1 MGFFISSQN
10 WCCTSKQMWLFI
22 FLELF
27 CNAVCCQRKVI
38 ICSISEAVA
47 VVFLWYLTTEKKV
60 NMLYHAPLPR
70 IQSNLT
76 TPTSKPVFLWLL
88 HYTGDERSKKCP
100 PHKMTKSRIY
110 IYTLI
115 TSNYNQQLLWL
126 SLELQMM
133 PGLSPILHIYVGFYK
148 SSVMC
153 LQWKKIKRFLP
164 NSTTVI
170 TWLVFPKSHVNNRRW
185 RQSLASSGVLNS
197 ITAVVGEVIVTYL
210 TSSN

>member
-1 MGFFISSQN
+1 MYLAKLEEYLVFASFEIWSTKSDLQKVLWSQVGFFISSQN

-88 HYTGDERSKKCP
+88 HYTGDERSKKIEIIFSQNDC
-100 PHKMTKSRIY
+100 
-110 IYTLI
+110 
-115 TSNYNQQLLWL
+115 
-126 SLELQMM
+126 
-133 PGLSPILHIYVGFYK
+133 V
-148 SSVMC
+148 
-153 LQWKKIKRFLP
+153 KIAIAL
-164 NSTTVI
+164 
-170 TWLVFPKSHVNNRRW
+170 
-185 RQSLASSGVLNS
+185 
-197 ITAVVGEVIVTYL
+197 
-210 TSSN
+210 